1 MVALA
6 DDSVA
11 AAPGPWQRLQ
21 DSPTYQASARAAAGA
36 LTFSKKVLW
45 STGKAA
51 WIAGTSFLVLVVP
64 LIIEMDREQQMLDME
79 SQQAGLLGAPPAP
92 GLPLAKAVPAG
103 ASVGLTLTLM
113 STCLAD
119 METAAMVRTSRSSEF
134 PSEWTGLWKGPGHD
148 ICHCLQTYCQLL
160 SLSDYALLL
169 LATWISYAVAVL
181 ALQDCTSPVR
191 RYQEPLNRKNHVHLT
206 HF

>member
-36 LTFSKKVLW
+36 LIFSKKVLW

-92 GLPLAKAVPAG
+92 GLPLAK
-103 ASVGLTLTLM
+103 
-113 STCLAD
+113 
-119 METAAMVRTSRSSEF
+119 
-134 PSEWTGLWKGPGHD
+134 
-148 ICHCLQTYCQLL
+148 
-160 SLSDYALLL
+160 
-169 LATWISYAVAVL
+169 
-181 ALQDCTSPVR
+181 
-191 RYQEPLNRKNHVHLT
+191 
-206 HF
+206 